1 MPTNYDAFDDYYTTM
16 LGAQPELAY
25 MGAVSDTPFMGTDPM
40 QRRAHDYYRGQ
51 FSDIYNQYL
60 GTKAKE
66 YKNRVDPS
74 EMTSFTDYLADL
86 PFTQR
91 YSQSTQAQRGVGTR
105 QFSPSTRY
113 IFF

>member
-1 MPTNYDAFDDYYTTM
+1 MATNYNAFDDYYSTM
-16 LGAQPELAY
+16 LEAQPELAY
-25 MGAVSDTPFMGTDPM
+25 MGAVSSTPFMGTDPM
-40 QRRAHDYYRGQ
+40 QRRAQDYYRGQ

-60 GTKAKE
+60 GQKAKE
-66 YKNRVDPS
+66 YTNKVDPS
-74 EMTSFTDYLADL
+74 QMTSFTDYLGQF

-91 YSQSTQAQRGVGTR
+91 YTSLTPAQRGVGTR